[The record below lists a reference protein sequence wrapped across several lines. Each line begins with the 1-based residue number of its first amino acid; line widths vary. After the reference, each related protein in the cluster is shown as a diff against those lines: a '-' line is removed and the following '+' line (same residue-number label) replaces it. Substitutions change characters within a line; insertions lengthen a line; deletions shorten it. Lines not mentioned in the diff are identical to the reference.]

1 MAARWGAGEELLT
14 ACNLDYF
21 ATDTLH
27 QDVDLDAGET
37 LEAFEGCLGPSILSM
52 FEDVPTG
59 EVKGLDDESEA
70 TLLTALT
77 EILDNVDDETL
88 SPFDMLPDSDLLSGQ
103 RAREHSPLR
112 RLLCLSRSPPEKDT
126 ICHMRTLSSGK
137 SLPRP
142 PAGSVQRSDGEE
154 EDDGS
159 LSQSPTRLLSS
170 PDQELLD
177 WGGLSLP
184 MPFSIESE
192 DDTEGL
198 SVSLGDLVRHMHPYC
213 MAVCVDNGDGEQML
227 PEGGILLEVVDQ
239 GEHGE
244 PILAIPDL
252 GLPLA
257 LLQNTLETEQHVPG
271 ESDRAATESCEEIVV
286 DDTTTTGAEMK
297 AEIIAASV
305 LHREKA
311 HCERNKKHKAPR
323 IKEIRE
329 KSPPRRKRDRKV
341 RTRPEPVE
349 GRILRSGVSRS
360 PADELPQKL
369 KKTIKVK
376 KSVPLVT
383 DVSDSTCT
391 SSKHK
396 KSLHTCQKRTEVTK
410 LSLPRED
417 RVNTKAVTARNSVPV
432 RASPVRSPPSRP
444 VPPVSLVQPSGGPR
458 QAASPTKQE
467 VLPPAVTAAHPIP
480 SVVPVSTESCSSA
493 DAPTTPEALQTN
505 SSTEEQP
512 AAPTGDHV
520 VVPAAAPEPKPKSL
534 SLAEYRRLRQQK
546 KPAPLE
552 RQEGNSTRW
561 PSLQEPPR
569 ELPPIPCLPDP
580 SPQEARRPGP
590 ASGKKEVEEVQPAWQ
605 PTGPSA
611 PPTPEALLAPPA
623 YMVASSTRA
632 GAATLIF
639 KRQRQQSVPQPPQP
653 SAAAAAGPSP
663 VKSSSPGPQP
673 HASPEK
679 PCVPRNSVPT
689 PTPCSQPSE
698 SKPARPP
705 SQSVTPSRLV
715 GSAMPAK
722 ATTESLRTIAA
733 HMSANIAANANAQ
746 VGPQTRAA
754 TSVSDPVAAATS
766 VSDPVAAA
774 TSVSDPVASVSDPV
788 AAATSVSDPVAAA
801 IKFAKSAGVRAQPC
815 LAVRASNPP
824 QDMKALPVKAGARPY
839 GPTTVPPMKKKT
851 ASQAL
856 IEAFTSEIGIEA
868 ADLTSLLEQFE
879 ETQAKEKRCVPEVSG
894 RAVAVGNSSVVLPS
908 ERTAVERVK
917 ANDLSSSAALTPP
930 ATPPQQRW
938 KPLAPVSLLAKSRA
952 LRPSPTKV
960 IRIEAQPL
968 PSVKGRSAPAALAP
982 APEWALM
989 DHDYCLPSSTAP
1001 PGDHGQRW
1009 NVKQQ
1014 QNITI
1019 RAVTQLQAATAG
1031 PPAPAPA
1038 PTPSPPHTTKS
1049 ATATRPPEAPLKEAP
1064 PPPPADPALSC
1075 SALET
1080 PDASPARPESPR
1092 PEWTGRSGRR
1102 RSESRS
1108 PGPRTVPKERKRGR
1122 SSRRLAPR
1130 PASSSGSDCNSSA
1143 SRSRS
1148 RSPPAKKYRARHAE
1162 SSSCSSSCSSRS
1174 SSRSPPR
1181 RRRYSYSSSRS
1192 GSWSR
1197 SRSRSRSPQRSAE
1210 WQRNVYSPSYR
1221 PTYRH
1226 ASVESSEDVKRRKQQ
1241 AIDERRVVY
1250 VGRIRGTMTQNELR
1264 ERFSIYGE
1272 IEDCTLHFREQG
1284 DNYGF
1289 VTYYD
1294 TKNAFTAIE
1303 NGGKLRKPDELPF
1316 DLCFGG
1322 RRQFCKTSYADL
1334 DSNKEY
1340 DSLPS
1345 KGKFHALDF
1354 DTLLKQAKKTQKR

>member
-27 QDVDLDAGET
+27 EDVDLDTGET

-126 ICHMRTLSSGK
+126 ICNMRTLSSGK

-184 MPFSIESE
+184 LPFSIESE

-213 MAVCVDNGDGEQML
+213 MAVCVDNGEGEQML

-257 LLQNTLETEQHVPG
+257 LLQNTLEMEQHVPD

-311 HCERNKKHKAPR
+311 NCERNKKHKAPR

-341 RTRPEPVE
+341 RTLPEPVE
-349 GRILRSGVSRS
+349 GRILRSGVSRNA
-360 PADELPQKL
+360 ADELQQKL

-396 KSLHTCQKRTEVTK
+396 SLNACQKPTEVTK
-410 LSLPRED
+410 LSLPREN

-444 VPPVSLVQPSGGPR
+444 IPTVALIPPSEGARP
-458 QAASPTKQE
+458 AASPTKQE
-467 VLPPAVTAAHPIP
+467 VLSPAVTAAHPIP
-480 SVVPVSTESCSSA
+480 GVVPVSTDSCSSA

-505 SSTEEQP
+505 GTADQP
-512 AAPTGDHV
+512 AAPEGDH
-520 VVPAAAPEPKPKSL
+520 VPAAAPEPKPKSL

-546 KPAPLE
+546 KPAPIE
-552 RQEGNSTRW
+552 KQEGNSTRW
-561 PSLQEPPR
+561 PSLQEPPK

-580 SPQEARRPGP
+580 SPQETRRPAP
-590 ASGKKEVEEVQPAWQ
+590 ASGKKEVEEVKPAWQ
-605 PTGPSA
+605 PTGPGA

-623 YMVASSTRA
+623 YMVASSTKA

-639 KRQRQQSVPQPPQP
+639 KRQQQSVPHPPQHR
-653 SAAAAAGPSP
+653 AAAAGSSP

-673 HASPEK
+673 NASPEK

-689 PTPCSQPSE
+689 PTPCSKPSE

-705 SQSVTPSRLV
+705 SQPVTPSSLV

-722 ATTESLRTIAA
+722 ATSESLRTIAA
-733 HMSANIAANANAQ
+733 PMSAKIAANANAQ
-746 VGPQTRAA
+746 VGPKTPAA
-754 TSVSDPVAAATS
+754 TSGSDPVAAAS
-766 VSDPVAAA
+766 
-774 TSVSDPVASVSDPV
+774 
-788 AAATSVSDPVAAA
+788 
-801 IKFAKSAGVRAQPC
+801 KFANSAGVRAQPC
-815 LAVRASNPP
+815 LAVQASNPS
-824 QDMKALPVKAGARPY
+824 QDMKALPVKAGAQQY
-839 GPTTVPPMKKKT
+839 GPTSVPPMKKKT

-894 RAVAVGNSSVVLPS
+894 RAVTVGNSSVVLPA
-908 ERTAVERVK
+908 EKTAVERVK

-938 KPLAPVSLLAKSRA
+938 KPLAPVSLLGKSRA
-952 LRPSPTKV
+952 SRPTPTKV

-968 PSVKGRSAPAALAP
+968 PSVKGRSTPATLAP

-1014 QNITI
+1014 PNITI
-1019 RAVTQLQAATAG
+1019 RAVTQLQAATTG
-1031 PPAPAPA
+1031 PPGPAPPRTTTPAPA
-1038 PTPSPPHTTKS
+1038 TG
-1049 ATATRPPEAPLKEAP
+1049 PPEAPLKKA

-1092 PEWTGRSGRR
+1092 PECTGRSHRR

-1108 PGPRTVPKERKRGR
+1108 PGPRTFPKERKRGR
-1122 SSRRLAPR
+1122 SSKRLAPR
-1130 PASSSGSDCNSSA
+1130 PASSSESDCNS

-1148 RSPPAKKYRARHAE
+1148 RSPPAKKYRARHSE
-1162 SSSCSSSCSSRS
+1162 SSSSSSSCSSRS

-1226 ASVESSEDVKRRKQQ
+1226 TSVESSEDVKRRKQQ